1 MHIASARSRSLRS
14 LVQNVQMPDPDP
26 VLCSPVL
33 EGTHVLNGPERAEF
47 WRSFIPARCAYPA
60 PGRLRAQLA
69 AAEFHSFCN
78 CGCNSFAVRVPPS
91 ADVLPLTSPG
101 DSGGM
106 FFEADFDL
114 APNGSLEILLF
125 ADDGGDL
132 SFIEIDLNGNSEP
145 VPDAPDIV
153 GPAYHA
159 HISAVLLPD

>member
-1 MHIASARSRSLRS
+1 MHIASARLRSLRS
-14 LVQNVQMPDPDP
+14 LVQNAQMPDPDP

-33 EGTHVLNGPERAEF
+33 EGTHVPNGPERAEF
-47 WRSFIPARCAYPA
+47 WRSFILAHCAYPA
-60 PGRLRAQLA
+60 PDRLRAQLA
-69 AAEFHSFCN
+69 ATEFHSFCN

-114 APNGSLEILLF
+114 APNGSLEVLLF
-125 ADDGGDL
+125 ADGGGDL
-132 SFIEIDLNGNSEP
+132 SFIEIDLNGNTEP

-153 GPAYHA
+153 GLVHHA
-159 HISAVLLPD
+159 HISAGLLPD